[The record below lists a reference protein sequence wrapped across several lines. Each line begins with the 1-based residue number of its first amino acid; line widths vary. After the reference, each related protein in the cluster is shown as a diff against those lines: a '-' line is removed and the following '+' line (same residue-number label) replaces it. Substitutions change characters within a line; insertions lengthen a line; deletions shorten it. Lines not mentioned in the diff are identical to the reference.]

1 MAGGKLSPRQKM
13 INMMYLVLTALLALN
28 VSKEVLNSFFE
39 VNLGIERS
47 TTNFNSKNGDTY
59 AAFDAAAELNKVK
72 AGPFRDQAYEVKEKA
87 DELVEFIQEMKYNLV
102 LATDNKVYLGSQL
115 EIKDDDGD
123 FLEDKAITTPW
134 NELSD
139 VEKKMTIGNL
149 SVKDDRHASG
159 DLFYSAKRKKNIA
172 SDLKEKT
179 LLYKDFILNISDG
192 NAGLIDNINETHN
205 LSDKKGKGGKIQKWE
220 HYNFYDM
227 PAVGALTLLSK
238 MQSDVRNTE
247 ADIINMLRENIDA
260 NSLKFTSAEGIQ
272 IPQSNFVLRGDSFR
286 AQIFISAK
294 DTTQD
299 PMIYVGEYDSL
310 GNGNYQMKGTE
321 GVDYNS
327 VKVVNGKGIFSE
339 RASSEGMKKWGG
351 LIAMK
356 TANGTKMYPF
366 NGEYLV
372 AAKTAVVSPTNMN
385 ILYLE
390 VDNPLKISVPGYTAG
405 EISAVISNGKVSAT
419 KKSLGEYS
427 ARPSKKGK
435 AVVSLYAKVEG
446 KRTKM
451 GQMEFRVK
459 EVPPPKAEVRFS
471 SDVKGELFI
480 EKMRMITAGG
490 LSAKLKD
497 FDFKGVRYMITSF
510 KLTGMYKGEQADDIA
525 TSPKFTKKM
534 EGIIKNTKKGNT
546 ITISQIQ
553 ARRTDAKN
561 TAVRSLDPVVL
572 TIK

>member
-1 MAGGKLSPRQKM
+1 MAAGKLSPRQKM

-47 TTNFNSKNGDTY
+47 TTNFNAKNGDTY

-72 AGPFRDQAYEVKEKA
+72 AGPFRDQAYEVKANA

-102 LATDNKVYLGSQL
+102 LAADNKVYLGSQL
-115 EIKDDDGD
+115 ELKDEDGD

-134 NELSD
+134 DELSD
-139 VEKKMTIGNL
+139 AEKKMTIGNL

-172 SDLKEKT
+172 TDLKNNLISYKSS
-179 LLYKDFILNISDG
+179 LLSIADG
-192 NAGLIDNINETHN
+192 NESLITSINETCN
-205 LSDKKGKGGKIQKWE
+205 YDDKKVKGKKQLWE
-220 HYNFYDM
+220 EYNFYDM
-227 PAVGALTLLSK
+227 PSVGALTLLSK

-260 NSLKFTSAEGIQ
+260 GALKFTSAEGIS

-299 PMIYVGEYDSL
+299 PIIYVGEYDSL

-321 GVDYNS
+321 GVDYEV
-327 VKVVNGKGIFSE
+327 VKVINGKGMFSE
-339 RASSEGMKKWGG
+339 RTRSEGVRKYGG

-356 TANGTKMYPF
+356 TASGTKTYPF
-366 NGEYLV
+366 KGEYLV

-405 EISAVISNGKVSAT
+405 EISAKISNGKVSAT
-419 KKSLGEYS
+419 KRSLGEYS

-435 AVVSLYAKVEG
+435 ALVTLYADVEG

-451 GQMEFRVK
+451 GDMEFRVK
-459 EVPPPKAEVRFS
+459 EVPPPKAKVQFAISANGVLVIDRM
-471 SDVKGELFI
+471 
-480 EKMRMITAGG
+480 KMVNAGG
-490 LSAKLKD
+490 LGAELKD
-497 FDFKGVRYMITSF
+497 FDFKGVRYVITSYR
-510 KLTGMYKGEQADDIA
+510 LSGVYKGEQMKEDAKG
-525 TSPKFTKKM
+525 PQFTTKM
-534 EGIIKNTKKGNT
+534 INIIKNTKSGNA
-546 ITISQIQ
+546 ITISNIK
-553 ARRTDAKN
+553 AKRVDAKN
-561 TAVRSLDPVVL
+561 TAVRVLDPLVIE
-572 TIK
+572 IK

>member
-1 MAGGKLSPRQKM
+1 MAAGKLSPRQKM

-47 TTNFNSKNGDTY
+47 TTNFNAKNGDTY

-72 AGPFRDQAYEVKEKA
+72 AGPFRDQAYEVKANA

-102 LATDNKVYLGSQL
+102 LAADNKVYLGSQL
-115 EIKDDDGD
+115 ELKDEDGD

-134 NELSD
+134 DELSD
-139 VEKKMTIGNL
+139 AEKKMTIGNL

-172 SDLKEKT
+172 TDLKNNLISYKSS
-179 LLYKDFILNISDG
+179 LLSIADG
-192 NAGLIDNINETHN
+192 NESLITSINETCN
-205 LSDKKGKGGKIQKWE
+205 YDDKKVKGKKQLWE
-220 HYNFYDM
+220 EYNFYDM
-227 PAVGALTLLSK
+227 PSVGALTLLSK

-260 NSLKFTSAEGIQ
+260 GALKFTSAEGIS

-299 PMIYVGEYDSL
+299 PIIYVGEYDSL

-321 GVDYNS
+321 GVDYEV
-327 VKVVNGKGIFSE
+327 VKVINGKGMFSE
-339 RASSEGMKKWGG
+339 RTRSEGVRKYGG

-356 TANGTKMYPF
+356 TASGTKTYPF
-366 NGEYLV
+366 KGEYLV

-405 EISAVISNGKVSAT
+405 EISAKISNGKVSAT
-419 KKSLGEYS
+419 KRSLGEYS

-435 AVVSLYAKVEG
+435 ALVTLYANVEG

-451 GQMEFRVK
+451 GDMEFRVK
-459 EVPPPKAEVRFS
+459 EVPPPKAKVQFAISANGVLVIDRM
-471 SDVKGELFI
+471 
-480 EKMRMITAGG
+480 KMVNAGG
-490 LSAKLKD
+490 LGAELKD
-497 FDFKGVRYMITSF
+497 FDFKGVRYVITSYR
-510 KLTGMYKGEQADDIA
+510 LSGVYKGEQMKEDAKG
-525 TSPKFTKKM
+525 PQFTTKIIN
-534 EGIIKNTKKGNT
+534 IIKNTKSGNA
-546 ITISQIQ
+546 ITISNIK
-553 ARRTDAKN
+553 AKRVDAKN
-561 TAVRSLDPVVL
+561 TAVRVLDPLVIE
-572 TIK
+572 IK

>member
-1 MAGGKLSPRQKM
+1 M

-47 TTNFNSKNGDTY
+47 TTNFNAKNGDTY

-72 AGPFRDQAYEVKEKA
+72 AGPFRDQAYEVKANA
-87 DELVEFIQEMKYNLV
+87 DALVEFIQEMKYNLV
-102 LATDNKVYLGSQL
+102 LAADKEVYLGSQFEL
-115 EIKDDDGD
+115 RDEDGNL
-123 FLEDKAITTPW
+123 LEDKAITTAW

-139 VEKKMTIGNL
+139 AEKKMTIGNL

-159 DLFYSAKRKKNIA
+159 DLFYSAKRNKNIA
-172 SDLKEKT
+172 TDLKNYLISYKNS
-179 LLYKDFILNISDG
+179 LLSISEG
-192 NAGLIDNINETHN
+192 NESLITSINETCN
-205 LSDKKGKGGKIQKWE
+205 YDDKKVKGKKQLWE
-220 HYNFYDM
+220 EYNFYDM
-227 PAVGALTLLSK
+227 PSVGALTLLSK

-247 ADIINMLRENIDA
+247 ADVITMLRENIDA
-260 NSLKFTSAEGIQ
+260 TSLKFTTAEGIQ

-310 GNGNYQMKGTE
+310 GNGDYQMKGTE
-321 GVDYNS
+321 GVDYEV

-339 RASSEGMKKWGG
+339 RASTEGMKKWGG

-356 TANGTKMYPF
+356 TASGTKTYPF
-366 NGEYLV
+366 KGKYLV
-372 AAKTAVVSPTNMN
+372 AAKTAVVSPVNMN
-385 ILYLE
+385 VLYLE
-390 VDNPLKISVPGYTAG
+390 VDNPLEVSVPGYTAG
-405 EISAVISNGKVSAT
+405 EVTAVINNGKILAT
-419 KKSLGEYS
+419 KKNSGEWS

-435 AVVSLYAKVEG
+435 AVVSLYANVEG

-451 GQMEFRVK
+451 GEKDFRVK
-459 EVPPPKAEVRFS
+459 EVPPPKAEVRFAA
-471 SDVKGELFI
+471 DVNGELFI
-480 EKMRMITAGG
+480 DKMKMVTAGG

-497 FDFKGVRYMITSF
+497 FDFKGVRYMVVSF
-510 KLTGMYKGEQADDIA
+510 KLTGMYKGEQQSDLAK
-525 TSPKFTKKM
+525 SPKFTDKM
-534 EGIIKNTKKGNT
+534 IGIIKNTKSGNT
-546 ITISQIQ
+546 ITISNIN
-553 ARRTDAKN
+553 AKRVDAKN
-561 TAVRSLDPVVL
+561 TGIRNLDPVVL